1 MIYLIIDTNAWIY
14 MCNAHG
20 LSKTSQNEC
29 HHIKMFNSLK
39 RLVNEGRATILSNPI
54 IIAEWQRNK
63 KHCYE
68 FTEHLKNRKKDIECK
83 MKRGIF
89 DEDPEEKE
97 KQKNKS
103 IETDRLIS
111 INEQHISNVEKL
123 LMDHTIQY
131 PITDSSKIQ
140 SADQAIAK
148 KAPFTGK
155 KSNSMADM
163 VILLSGLEFIKSNY
177 GTELFPEL
185 TAYPQSYFVS
195 ANKDDFSSK
204 EDEALIHKDIEPF
217 LKCTETQYRTNL
229 GALINELFS
238 EPVLS
243 ELDIRDFDEY
253 IDATENQV
261 ECPNCDK
268 DDYGFI
274 DFNNPITIRDM
285 NHPLYDKGQLRF
297 EFDTLSTE
305 ELNEQAYLKS
315 FEGHCNSCWETYI
328 LCPICDEVV
337 HIEYGEDSACAGCE
351 SVYRTKVISDNSLIE
366 NVEYTLLKNTE
377 DELKDSEDDE
387 Q

>member
-20 LSKTSQNEC
+20 LNKTSQNEC
-29 HHIKMFNSLK
+29 HHVKMFNNLK
-39 RLVNEGRATILSNPI
+39 RLVDEGRAIILSNPI

-68 FTEHLKNRKKDIECK
+68 FIEHLKNCKKDIEHK
-83 MKRGIF
+83 MKKGIF
-89 DEDPEEKE
+89 DKDPEEKE
-97 KQKNKS
+97 KQKNKL

-111 INEQHISNVEKL
+111 INEEHIGNVEEL
-123 LMDHTIQY
+123 LMDHTIRF
-131 PITDSSKIQ
+131 PITDLSKIQ

-177 GTELFPEL
+177 GTELFPGL
-185 TAYPQSYFVS
+185 VAYPQSYFVS

-204 EDEALIHKDIEPF
+204 EDETLIHKDIEPF

-229 GALINELFS
+229 GTLINELFS
-238 EPVLS
+238 APVLS
-243 ELDIRDFDEY
+243 ELDIQDFDEY
-253 IDATENQV
+253 IDATENLV
-261 ECPNCDK
+261 ACPYCDE
-268 DDYGFI
+268 DNYGFI

-285 NHPLYDKGQLRF
+285 NYQLYDKNQLRF
-297 EFDTLSTE
+297 EFETLSIE
-305 ELNEQAYLKS
+305 ELNKRAYLKS

-328 LCPICDEVV
+328 LCPICDEIV
-337 HIEYGEDSACAGCE
+337 HIKYGEDSICTGCE
-351 SVYRTKVISDNSLIE
+351 SVYRTKVVRDNGLIE
-366 NVEYTLLKNTE
+366 SVEYTLLKNTE
-377 DELKDSEDDE
+377 DELKDLEDDE